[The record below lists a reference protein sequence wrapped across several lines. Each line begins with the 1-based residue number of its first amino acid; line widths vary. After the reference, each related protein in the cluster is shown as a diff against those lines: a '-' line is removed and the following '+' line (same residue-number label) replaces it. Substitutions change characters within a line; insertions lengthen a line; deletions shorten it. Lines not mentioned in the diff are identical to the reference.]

1 MRSLPRNFP
10 PVLYLATE
18 RRSAQY
24 GHAGGGRR
32 NEPEYRKRNGG
43 NLSLWQRRRLMEA
56 NYNQSTSEQPTLFHR
71 VFVDLALQMRWSFLP
86 PLMVYFAAGV
96 SGLTSVVGA
105 FFLKE
110 YLDLSATFIAGLAFW
125 AGLPWILKV
134 PMGHV
139 VDLFWRWKALLV
151 LLGAGLIAASLIIMF
166 GLVSQPDE
174 MRAIFPLEKWYVIAL
189 LLAPSGYAIQ
199 DIVADAM
206 TVEAVPFTDEAGR
219 AYNEP
224 ELRAMHTTMQT
235 LGRIAIISGFVSVA
249 AVNIWIFSDTET
261 LSRDARLALYA
272 QVYLIALVIP
282 VISVSGTVLHTLVQ
296 RRRATSGLPQAG
308 PDSETEVNWQILGG
322 GIAFVVLSLVLGNS
336 DFKFAQEAIFV
347 TSFSIILYLIRQLT
361 KELKPEAARAL
372 IGTATIIFMFRA
384 VPLPGPGLT
393 WFEIDDLGFDEQ
405 FLSIL
410 SLITSVLALL
420 GLLVLRPLM
429 ANRSIAYIIILLTL
443 AAGVLSLPNIGLYYG
458 LHEWTAART
467 GGTVD
472 ARFIAI
478 LDTAIES
485 PLGQIAMVPMLAWIA
500 RNAPPHLK
508 ATFFAVMASFTNMA
522 LSAASLGTKYLNK
535 IFVVT
540 RASVDPVTGEQISV
554 ADYSQL
560 GQLLIIVA
568 MITVAIPL
576 LVVLMVQSSTYRT
589 SE

>member
-1 MRSLPRNFP
+1 
-10 PVLYLATE
+10 
-18 RRSAQY
+18 
-24 GHAGGGRR
+24 
-32 NEPEYRKRNGG
+32 
-43 NLSLWQRRRLMEA
+43 MEA
-56 NYNQSTSEQPTLFHR
+56 QDSRIASQSKSLLGR
-71 VFVDLALQMRWSFLP
+71 VFVDLARQMRWSFLP

-139 VDLFWRWKALLV
+139 VDLFWRWKALLI
-151 LLGAGLIAASLIIMF
+151 LLGAGLIAASLLVMF
-166 GLVSQPDE
+166 GLVSQPE
-174 MRAIFPLEKWYVIAL
+174 RMRSIFPLETWYVIAL
-189 LLAPSGYAIQ
+189 LLAPSGYAVQ

-206 TVEAVPFTDEAGR
+206 TVEAVPPTNDAGQPYDEQDQ
-219 AYNEP
+219 
-224 ELRAMHTTMQT
+224 RAMHTTMQT

-249 AVNIWIFSDTET
+249 VVNIWIFSDTES

-272 QVYLIALVIP
+272 RVYLIALAIP
-282 VISVSGTVLHTLVQ
+282 VISVSGMVLHALIQ
-296 RRRATSGLPQAG
+296 RRRAAGQLPQAR
-308 PDSETEVNWQILGG
+308 PDNETEINWQILGG
-322 GIAFVVLSLVLGNS
+322 GIAFVALSLVLGTS
-336 DFKFAQEAIFV
+336 DFAYAQEAIFI

-361 KELKPEAARAL
+361 KRLEQDAARVL
-372 IGTATIIFMFRA
+372 VGTATIIFVFRA

-393 WFEIDDLGFDEQ
+393 WFEIDNLGFDEQ

-410 SLITSVLALL
+410 SLITSVLALV
-420 GLLVLRPLM
+420 GLLFLRPLM
-429 ANRSIAYIIILLTL
+429 ANRSIAYIVVLLTL

-458 LHEWTAART
+458 IHEWTAART
-467 GGTVD
+467 GGVVD
-472 ARFIAI
+472 ARFIAL

-500 RNAPPHLK
+500 RNAPPDLK

-522 LSAASLGTKYLNK
+522 LSASSLGTKYLNQ
-535 IFVVT
+535 IFVVK

-560 GQLLIIVA
+560 GELLIVVGV
-568 MITVAIPL
+568 ITVAVPL
-576 LVVLMVQSSTYRT
+576 LVLLVVQSSPYRT